1 MINGVQNM
9 AIVKVKLGEYR
20 KAPVVDQTF
29 KLVRG
34 FQVGAKGGYVT
45 VRNDGQLDIDIPV
58 VKIKVNSEQDIE
70 VQGAT
75 EVEAEAPATVET
87 DEQAMNRIRTRF
99 QVLDK
104 MAAACIGD
112 RVRAL
117 IVTGPPGVGK
127 SHGVEVQLEKAS
139 LFDRVAGRKI
149 RSEVVKGA
157 ISGIG
162 LYCLLYKF
170 SDKGSVL
177 VFDDC
182 DVWEDQDAINLLKAA
197 LDTKKTRTIAWNK
210 DSSYL
215 RKEDIP
221 TSFKFH
227 GSIIFITNVDFKNAR
242 RASKITP
249 HIDALKDRCHYL
261 DLTINSQR
269 DRMLRVR
276 QVHADAPGG
285 LFAEHG
291 LSEEQSNEI
300 LDFMWNER
308 NALGDVS
315 MRLALKIADLYNVD
329 ENDWKMLARTLCSA

>member
-1 MINGVQNM
+1 MSVVTIK
-9 AIVKVKLGEYR
+9 IGEYR
-20 KAPVVDQTF
+20 NSPVINQTF
-29 KLVRG
+29 KLVKG

-58 VKIKVNSEQDIE
+58 VKIKVSGEQDIE
-70 VQGAT
+70 IEGSSEVQVKSA
-75 EVEAEAPATVET
+75 VSVET
-87 DEQAMNRIRTRF
+87 DEQAIDRIRTRF
-99 QVLDK
+99 RVLDK
-104 MAAACIGD
+104 MSAACIAD
-112 RVRAL
+112 QVRAL

-162 LYCLLYKF
+162 LYCLLYNY

-197 LDTKKTRTIAWNK
+197 LDTKKVRKICWNK

-227 GSIIFITNVDFKNAR
+227 GSIIFITNVDFKNGR

-261 DLTINSQR
+261 DLTINTPR
-269 DRMLRVR
+269 DRMLRVK
-276 QVHADAPGG
+276 QVHADAEGG
-285 LFAEHG
+285 LFKDYDLTDQQAT
-291 LSEEQSNEI
+291 EI
-300 LDFMWNER
+300 LDFMWEER
-308 NALGDVS
+308 NSLGDVS

-329 ENDWKMLARTLCSA
+329 PTDWKTLARTLCSA